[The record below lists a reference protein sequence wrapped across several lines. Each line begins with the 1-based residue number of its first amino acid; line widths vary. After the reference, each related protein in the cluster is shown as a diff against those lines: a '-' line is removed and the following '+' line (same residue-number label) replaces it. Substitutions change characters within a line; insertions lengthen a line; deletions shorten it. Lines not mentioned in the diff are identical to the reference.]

1 MGDLLFHRT
10 LVEFLQGLE
19 VCFPDHQG
27 VKETSAML
35 STVPANG
42 MIDSMLASGW
52 HDATVG
58 AKDAIFAHDANT
70 VVEAFEKSDVD
81 MLKKVDIRQI
91 LLPEEPHDA
100 ETMTNI
106 WLFITTLTS
115 ISAQYATGTQAPAN
129 THMTAPKHMPAP
141 GERPVPQNSAA
152 AAKKPDINTLV
163 QGFTSAMPQVVKSL
177 NDVLKSTDGEE
188 NPLGDLIRGMMGG
201 QQDLRP
207 GMAGNIMQ
215 NMVGGDDDSVMQQ
228 AGMESGLTVEEIT
241 KKLQRLEQY
250 ERLRA
255 AKKKSR
261 NGN

>member
-52 HDATVG
+52 HDATKE
-58 AKDAIFAHDANT
+58 AKDAIFSRDAQA

-91 LLPEEPHDA
+91 LLPEEPHDE
-100 ETMTNI
+100 ETATNI

-141 GERPVPQNSAA
+141 GERPVAA
-152 AAKKPDINTLV
+152 PATEAKKPDINTLV
-163 QGFTSAMPQVVKSL
+163 KGFTSAMPEVVKSL
-177 NDVLKSTDGEE
+177 NQVLKSTDGEE

-215 NMVGGDDDSVMQQ
+215 NMAGGDDESVMQQ
-228 AGMESGLTVEEIT
+228 AGMENGLTVDEIT

-255 AKKKSR
+255 AKKKAR